1 MRDISTST
9 AAVATGGW
17 AGGRV
22 GEVGWARGGAGLAH
36 GQAGRH
42 AHTHTRTRTQA
53 RTHARA
59 RTLNPHTTNRSHG
72 SNSRSY
78 FNAYG
83 TSPAPGE
90 DSHRVKLVA
99 RWPSMYP
106 RVEVPAWVGG
116 WVGPSRP
123 PVQTHPHACARKHTA
138 THPHHPPPQPP
149 TLERHQ
155 HPLLHIV
162 YQCGLAGCVHTQGA
176 GKAVCG
182 CGWGGGGGS
191 KGGSA
196 APQQCNTHPHKPPT
210 PPRRAPLTPHS
221 RLCDLVIHRAVP
233 HGHECRQYKGGLVTG
248 GTCQLGQGQVAR
260 VCKGRRGEGVV
271 GGRQGGAG
279 GASGGQA
286 GRQAAADGA
295 QATNKQAEPH
305 Q

>member
-1 MRDISTST
+1 MALD
-9 AAVATGGW
+9 VP
-17 AGGRV
+17 
-22 GEVGWARGGAGLAH
+22 ARGGAC
-36 GQAGRH
+36 
-42 AHTHTRTRTQA
+42 
-53 RTHARA
+53 
-59 RTLNPHTTNRSHG
+59 
-72 SNSRSY
+72 
-78 FNAYG
+78 
-83 TSPAPGE
+83 
-90 DSHRVKLVA
+90 
-99 RWPSMYP
+99 
-106 RVEVPAWVGG
+106 VGG
-116 WVGPSRP
+116 WVGGALAPASADTPTR
-123 PVQTHPHACARKHTA
+123 VRAQTHSHPPAPPTPTT
-138 THPHHPPPQPP
+138 THPRKASASPAAHSLPVRACR
-149 TLERHQ
+149 LR
-155 HPLLHIV
+155 
-162 YQCGLAGCVHTQGA
+162 AHTGS
-176 GKAVCG
+176 GEGGVWVWVG
-182 CGWGGGGGS
+182 GGGGGS